1 MAWYQHT
8 RRRTLRDTIL
18 SVRAVSCDAPAI
30 AHVSGDR
37 EYDALAGWAA
47 ILAGIGGFVYSVA
60 FIIGVVLGKAPNLG
74 RSISSSALAIG
85 GLLTAVVAVALFQR
99 AREAS
104 PPAAL
109 LGVAFAL
116 FGSMGATIHGAY
128 DLANVLHPPVA
139 DVFATNELPNPVDP
153 RGLLT
158 FAAAGIGLLILL
170 WLVRRAGALQNWI
183 GSLGLV
189 VGILLILI
197 YLGRLIILSPA
208 NPLVAG
214 LAGITGFILSPVFY
228 IGLGLWLR
236 SRANL

>member
-1 MAWYQHT
+1 M
-8 RRRTLRDTIL
+8 
-18 SVRAVSCDAPAI
+18 
-30 AHVSGDR
+30 SGDR
-37 EYDALAGWAA
+37 EYDSQAAWAA

-60 FIIGVVLGKAPNLG
+60 FIIGVVLGKAPDLG
-74 RSISSSALAIG
+74 RSVSSAALAIG
-85 GLLTAVVAVALFQR
+85 GLLTAVVGVALFQR

-109 LGVAFAL
+109 LGVAFSL

-139 DVFATNELPNPVDP
+139 DVLATNELPNPVDP

-158 FAAAGIGLLILL
+158 FAAAGIGLLILV
-170 WLVRRAGALQNWI
+170 WLVRRAGALQDWI
-183 GSLGLV
+183 GRLGLV
-189 VGILLILI
+189 VAVLLILI
-197 YLGRLIILSPA
+197 YLGRLIILSPT

-236 SRANL
+236 SRATL

>member
-1 MAWYQHT
+1 M
-8 RRRTLRDTIL
+8 
-18 SVRAVSCDAPAI
+18 
-30 AHVSGDR
+30 SGDR

-60 FIIGVVLGKAPNLG
+60 FIIGVVLGKAPDLG
-74 RSISSSALAIG
+74 RSVSSASLAIG
-85 GLLTAVVAVALFQR
+85 GLLTAVVAIALFQR

-139 DVFATNELPNPVDP
+139 DVFAANALPNPVDP
-153 RGLLT
+153 RGVLT
-158 FAAAGIGLLILL
+158 FAAAGIGLLLL
-170 WLVRRAGALQNWI
+170 VWLVRRAGALQNWI

-189 VGILLILI
+189 VGVLLILI
-197 YLGRLIILSPA
+197 YLGRLIILSPT

-214 LAGITGFILSPVFY
+214 LASLTGFILSPVFY

>member
-1 MAWYQHT
+1 M
-8 RRRTLRDTIL
+8 
-18 SVRAVSCDAPAI
+18 
-30 AHVSGDR
+30 SGDP
-37 EYDALAGWAA
+37 EYDQLAGWAA

-60 FIIGVVLGKAPNLG
+60 FIVGVVLGKAPDLG
-74 RSISSSALAIG
+74 RSVSSTALAIC

-104 PPAAL
+104 VPGAFLA
-109 LGVAFAL
+109 VAFAL
-116 FGSMGATIHGAY
+116 FGSIGAAIHGAY

-158 FAAAGIGLLILL
+158 FAAAGIGLLTLV
-170 WLVRRAGALQNWI
+170 WLVRRAGELRNWI
-183 GSLGLV
+183 GLLGLV
-189 VGILLILI
+189 VGALLILI
-197 YLGRLIILSPA
+197 YFGRLIIVSPT

-214 LAGITGFILSPVFY
+214 LAGLTGFFLSPIFY
-228 IGLGLWLR
+228 VGLGLWLR

>member
-1 MAWYQHT
+1 M
-8 RRRTLRDTIL
+8 
-18 SVRAVSCDAPAI
+18 
-30 AHVSGDR
+30 SGDR

-47 ILAGIGGFVYSVA
+47 ILAGIGGFIYSVA
-60 FIIGVVLGKAPNLG
+60 FIVGVVFDKAPDLG
-74 RSISSSALAIG
+74 RSVSSTALAIG
-85 GLLTAVVAVALFQR
+85 GPLTAVVAVGLFR
-99 AREAS
+99 RGRDAN

-128 DLANVLHPPVA
+128 DLANVLHPPLV
-139 DVFATNELPNPVDP
+139 DVFAANELPNPVDP
-153 RGLLT
+153 RGVLT
-158 FAAAGIGLLILL
+158 FGAAGIGLFLLI
-170 WLVRRAGALQNWI
+170 WLVRRAGELRNWI
-183 GSLGLV
+183 GALGLV
-189 VGILLILI
+189 VGVLLILI
-197 YLGRLIILSPA
+197 YVGRLIILSPT